1 MRRLIILIIFLIAIL
16 GLVSAAQKYS
26 PSIFKFVSENIKVS
40 LPQSSEKVKI
50 VSEESVTIDIF
61 KKAGPS
67 VVTVT
72 EEAGAQSN
80 SNTPFDFSPFFGFQF
95 PNRQNQQ
102 PSQPQSIGSGFLIS
116 SDGMV
121 VTNKHVV
128 SDTGAKYQII
138 TSNDKKY
145 TVQKIYRDPL
155 NDVALL
161 KIDSNENSG
170 NTLKPVDMGDSS
182 KLQVGQYVIA
192 IGTALGEF
200 RNTVTTGVISGLGRG
215 ITAGSPFEGF
225 AEKLDNVIQTS
236 AAINPGNSGGPLFNS
251 SGQVIGVNTAVSE
264 SGQNIGFAIPINV
277 IKDSLNNFNQ
287 TGQFD
292 RPYLGVSYKMISRD
306 IAILNSLPEGA
317 YVQNVVN
324 GSPADKAG
332 VQNGDIIIKIDGRR
346 IDASNQLS
354 SVIGKKKVGDKI
366 KISLYRDNKTMDVEA
381 ALDSASN
388 QQ

>member
-26 PSIFKFVSENIKVS
+26 PSIFKFVSENTKVN

-50 VSEESVTIDIF
+50 VSEESITIDIF

-72 EEAGAQSN
+72 EEVSAQSN
-80 SNTPFDFSPFFGFQF
+80 SFSPFEFSPFFGFQF
-95 PNRQNQQ
+95 PDKNK
-102 PSQPQSIGSGFLIS
+102 PSQPQNIGSGFLIS

-145 TVQKIYRDPL
+145 NVQKIYRDPL

-161 KIDSNENSG
+161 KIDPNENFG
-170 NTLKPVDMGDSS
+170 IKLKPVDMGDSS

-277 IKDSLNNFNQ
+277 IKESLNNFNQ
-287 TGQFD
+287 TGQFN

-306 IAILNSLPEGA
+306 LAILNNLPEGA

-324 GSPADKAG
+324 GSPADKGG
-332 VQNGDIIIKIDGRR
+332 VLDGDIIIKIDGQR
-346 IDASNQLS
+346 IDAMNQLS

-366 KISLYRDNKTMDVEA
+366 KISLYRDGKTLDVEA
-381 ALDSASN
+381 ILDSASN